1 MSITGPTPA
10 ESDAAAELD
19 VDPAG
24 VDEETLPDGTGN
36 DPESLGGRRTELPFE
51 ADPADVAEQDADVPY
66 DDDLR

>member
-1 MSITGPTPA
+1 MSTPGSTPA

-24 VDEETLPDGTGN
+24 VDEETLPDDAGD
-36 DPESLGGRRTELPFE
+36 DPESLAGGRMELPLE
-51 ADPADVAEQDADVPY
+51 ADPADVAEQDAPVPY